1 MYVKKA
7 TFTGGVI
14 ATYWK
19 ARKTIDEKTI
29 EILKSNKLV
38 RTDPKLL
45 ATPQGVDK
53 LPLFNRAIWNG
64 VTYGSIGG
72 LFSFLQIGLTYY
84 RGYWDPWNTLI
95 AGSLTGFIV
104 GISTKGADGM
114 KYGFGVGSL
123 IVLPF
128 CIAETAF
135 RLYIKD
141 DDLLPYRPFISDN
154 EESLKRFLYNQAIEK
169 NPHIF
174 GDKKKD

>member
-1 MYVKKA
+1 MQI

-19 ARKTIDEKTI
+19 SRKIIDEKTF
-29 EILKSNKLV
+29 ETLKNNKLI
-38 RTDPKLL
+38 RTDPR
-45 ATPQGVDK
+45 AFASPQGVEK
-53 LPLFNRAIWNG
+53 IPLFRRAVLNG
-64 VTYGSIGG
+64 IRYGSIGG

-84 RGYWDPWNTLI
+84 RGYWDPWNTLV

-104 GISTKGADGM
+104 GIAAKGADGM

-135 RLYIKD
+135 RLYVKD
-141 DDLLPYRPFISDN
+141 DELLPYRAYVSDN
-154 EESLKRFLYNQAIEK
+154 EESLRQFLYNQAIEK
-169 NPHIF
+169 NPALF
-174 GDKKKD
+174 GDRKKE